1 MILLTSKT
9 TKLDILQE
17 NVKAAFLRRTDICV
31 GAVGLAIR
39 GGVGKTSGDE
49 GHKPCTRAS
58 ELVIQLRPDFSA
70 IATFRAHGL
79 RDE

>member
-58 ELVIQLRPDFSA
+58 DACDTTSTRLLSNCHF
-70 IATFRAHGL
+70 
-79 RDE
+79 